1 VTLRLNAYLNASLHG
16 SSELNQLSQKAEQ
29 ILALQ
34 NFYIQAAPPSLS
46 RASHVMFLADY
57 ILVIVTYNG
66 AIAAKL
72 RQIAPTLTRA
82 FQDNGY
88 EVTAIQVKVQV
99 TQPPRPQPPRSPIS
113 ASGKQQLANFAEKL
127 HNSPLKSALQH
138 LITDQNKG
146 THKP

>member
-1 VTLRLNAYLNASLHG
+1 MTLRLNAYLNASLHD

-34 NFYIQAAPPSLS
+34 NFYIQTAPLSLS

-82 FQDNGY
+82 FQDSGY

-99 TQPPRPQPPRSPIS
+99 TQTVLTKPPSRLLIS
-113 ASGKQQLANFAEKL
+113 SKSKQQISELSDKLAP
-127 HNSPLKSALQH
+127 SPLRNALQR
-138 LITDQNKG
+138 LIEKKQRQ
-146 THKP
+146 